1 MAMSERRDGAAAII
15 AAMRELYRAQRRTTA
30 RLEEQEKKMERVLEM
45 LSEWGPRRRV
55 LENEM
60 WVLRSRVELAE
71 QRLAAIDVVHFEVGR
86 VGSAVH
92 GLPTANEVTSA
103 FEECA

>member
-1 MAMSERRDGAAAII
+1 MSERRDGAAAII
-15 AAMRELYRAQRRTTA
+15 AAMRELYRTQRRTTA
-30 RLEEQEKKMERVLEM
+30 RLEAQERKMEHVLAT
-45 LSEWGPRRRV
+45 LSGWEPRRRV
-55 LENEM
+55 LENEV

-71 QRLAAIDVVHFEVGR
+71 QRLAAIDAAHLEVAR

-92 GLPTANEVTSA
+92 ALPTASEVTGA